1 MFLIIIEF
9 SYIISRSVNCFCSQ
23 HFWKQMCVS
32 STVTINSP
40 NFWTPSRY
48 TIIKFNSNSNDLEI
62 AQIPHVMISVPQDC
76 HPTSHAGRKSWVNIY
91 TSNHSLINWR
101 EDSQSSLLKF
111 NNLLWWPIELKET
124 LYLYSLAYY
133 NGYYKG
139 CKWTAR
145 WRAA

>member
-23 HFWKQMCVS
+23 CFWKQMCVS

-40 NFWTPSRY
+40 NLWTPSRY
-48 TIIKFNSNSNDLEI
+48 PIIKFNSNSNDLEI
-62 AQIPHVMISVPQDC
+62 AQTPHVMISVPQDC

-133 NGYYKG
+133 NGYYKE
-139 CKWTAR
+139 CKCTAR
-145 WRAA
+145 WRAV

>member
-23 HFWKQMCVS
+23 CFWKQMCVS

-40 NFWTPSRY
+40 NLWTPSRY
-48 TIIKFNSNSNDLEI
+48 PIIKFNSNSNDLEI
-62 AQIPHVMISVPQDC
+62 AQTPHVMISVPQDC

-133 NGYYKG
+133 NGYYKE
-139 CKWTAR
+139 CKCTGR
-145 WRAA
+145 WRAV

>member
-23 HFWKQMCVS
+23 CFWKQMCVS

-40 NFWTPSRY
+40 NLWTPSRY
-48 TIIKFNSNSNDLEI
+48 PIIKFNSNSNDLEI
-62 AQIPHVMISVPQDC
+62 AQTPHVMISVPQDC
-76 HPTSHAGRKSWVNIY
+76 HPTSHAGHKSWVNIY

-111 NNLLWWPIELKET
+111 NNLLWCPIELKET

-133 NGYYKG
+133 NGYYKE
-139 CKWTAR
+139 CKCTAR
-145 WRAA
+145 WRAV